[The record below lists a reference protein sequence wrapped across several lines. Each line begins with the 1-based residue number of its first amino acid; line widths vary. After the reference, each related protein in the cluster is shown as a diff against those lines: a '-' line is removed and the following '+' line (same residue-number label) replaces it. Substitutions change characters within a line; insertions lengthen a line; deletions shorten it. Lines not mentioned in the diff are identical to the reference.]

1 MARERRRWQDLSDN
15 QRRMV
20 VVGAVVQ
27 IGLEMVALRDLRR
40 RPAEQVRGPKW
51 AWVPA
56 MSVNF
61 IGPIAYFLVGR
72 RRGAAAG

>member
-27 IGLEMVALRDLRR
+27 ISLEMVALRDLRR